1 MQQKTDTRLARAK
14 AKAPRNLAAA
24 RHPSLLRAR
33 VALSALLCE
42 GSTAPADSQA
52 LAGALQ
58 LGDAAAAELAG
69 LPDRPDLRE
78 SDLALLAHDHPGAEE
93 TFEVR
98 LKRLMQQFPEGREL
112 DRANVSPAELLAAYV
127 AGAALP
133 RPFLPPHPQANDRPG
148 Q

>member
-14 AKAPRNLAAA
+14 AKTPRNLAAA
-24 RHPSLLRAR
+24 RHRSLLRAR
-33 VALSALLCE
+33 VALSALLRE
-42 GSTAPADSQA
+42 GSAPPADGQA
-52 LAGALQ
+52 LAGALR

-112 DRANVSPAELLAAYV
+112 DRANVSPAELLAASV
-127 AGAALP
+127 AGAAL
-133 RPFLPPHPQANDRPG
+133 LGNTASG
-148 Q
+148 